1 MTGDPERQSPPGLSY
16 LEFMDA
22 VYLAACQHAAAPYRD
37 WRPSRPR
44 PPTDTS
50 PYRGG
55 PSAGNGAPGAHHQA
69 PSEERPNEPETDARG
84 SDEDLED
91 LTQQR
96 SAGTDPTT
104 AATVTAPEDITRRH
118 EGQDQYSPYSGPQ
131 WEPSG
136 PAPANGEGWTEASAE
151 GHWATQLPGGGL
163 ALGHALRPLRLRRP
177 ATEAWVLD
185 EEATA
190 ERVAAEDLW
199 LPVCGHPDERRL
211 QLVLLI
217 DTAPSMEL
225 WSETVR
231 DLRNLMEHTAA
242 FRTITTVPLDI
253 SAAGTALRRR
263 GMGRAAS
270 ETYGPDDVV
279 LVLTDGFSKAWRNGD
294 AAAFLCATARSSPTA
309 VLSLMPQEVW
319 EFTLPTAVRA
329 QLAAERAA
337 VPNGLLRLLRTSGSG
352 AGLDIPDTP
361 AAPRTSEAVPVPLLE
376 LAPGSLARWARLV
389 AASGGTHDVA
399 VLLTGP
405 RGDLGASRH
414 SSGALLGPLPGR
426 ARDAVRRFIAKASPA
441 AFALAR
447 RLAAAPL
454 NLPVMRLIQRS
465 LPGTEA
471 WNLAEILLFGLV
483 QRTDSRIDSEDAQQ
497 VSFDFGEGVRE
508 ELLGLGTRG
517 ETMDVLRQVSAH
529 LGPRLATSVAGGDA
543 LLQWR
548 VDAVDPPVTE
558 RTRPFV
564 RPLHTALC
572 ALSGPYLTRATRL
585 KRLLHEAGEPASP
598 VEMTQRYG
606 STTVGDSPP
615 VAPPSASHRQ
625 ESPRSQ
631 EASGGSVSTA
641 SQSVP
646 SLAHTEPPP
655 RLWGSVPQRNRNF
668 TGREDLLEQLNR
680 RLTEGVTAVLPE
692 ALHGMGGVG
701 KSQIAIEHVYR
712 RSRDYRLIWW
722 IPSEQ
727 TNLIVQSLIELGE
740 QMGLRAG
747 ADRSAV
753 PAVLEALRV
762 GEPYS
767 NWLLVFDNAEN
778 PQEVR
783 QFFPN
788 DGPGRVLVTS
798 RNSQWSSLANSLE
811 VDVFA
816 REESVALIKRRSPQI
831 PEDAASRLADSLGD
845 LPLAVEQAA
854 VWLAETGMPVH
865 QYLDLFETK
874 YAELLQVDPPADYD
888 LPVAAAWNVSLDR
901 LREDHP
907 AALQLLQVCAYFA
920 PEPVDWDFF
929 SAVRGVSAPP
939 GLRAALDDPIKL
951 ARAVREIG
959 RYALARIDHRKS
971 TIQVHRLVQRVLI
984 EQMNSAERAEMRHC
998 AHQIL
1003 AHADPRNPQ
1012 RSSDWPRYS
1021 ALLPH
1026 VRASGM
1032 VDCEDPW
1039 VRELVLNEARFL
1051 QARSDYAAALEAA
1064 EEAVGA
1070 WRRLLGDEHEH
1081 VISADQVRAQALR
1094 WLDRYAEA
1102 YELQSELVDRCRRV
1116 LGERDEATQRALSA
1130 LAGLLRLR
1138 GDFYGA
1144 REMDQQVYEV
1154 TLREQGPDDPG
1165 TLLAAH
1171 NYAVSLRLAGDF
1183 EEAHRLHVDTYE
1195 RRVEVMGDDHM
1206 QTLNTLH
1213 SVYIDLAELGHF
1225 REALEGQEAL
1235 WNRTLQLLGEEHSL
1249 TIWVV
1254 RELSVARRKAGD
1266 HSGALELSAKVLD
1279 LVRRKRGEKSL
1290 DALRAALNHATDLR
1304 QTGDLVAAAELG
1316 RQTMLQG
1323 RELLGEEHPH
1333 AYATATNLAV
1343 TLRLLGQIEEAHEL
1357 DEAAVRGLSRV
1368 LDRNHP
1374 RTLLVRTNLASDL
1387 FARGEFQQA
1396 RDLDRELLAHSAES
1410 RGDTHPATLAIMLN
1424 LSYDLKALGE
1434 AAEAKEVY
1442 DRALASFR
1450 QVLAPDHQATRDAVN
1465 GIRANCDIDLLSI

>member
-1 MTGDPERQSPPGLSY
+1 
-16 LEFMDA
+16 MDA

-37 WRPSRPR
+37 WRPSRPLTQAADMAPFR
-44 PPTDTS
+44 RGSKPADGLPGPPEPLEPPGESGRGSAEERRGEPTTVDGGTHEDLGDRDDRAEAESQALGTESADTAAPAAPTDTATHGTAHDTIPRDLVPPDPAPPGS
-50 PYRGG
+50 APDSGSEHTAPG
-55 PSAGNGAPGAHHQA
+55 PS
-69 PSEERPNEPETDARG
+69 
-84 SDEDLED
+84 
-91 LTQQR
+91 
-96 SAGTDPTT
+96 
-104 AATVTAPEDITRRH
+104 V
-118 EGQDQYSPYSGPQ
+118 
-131 WEPSG
+131 
-136 PAPANGEGWTEASAE
+136 
-151 GHWATQLPGGGL
+151 TQLPGGGL

-177 ATEAWVLD
+177 DVETWVLD

-190 ERVAAEDLW
+190 ERIAADDLW
-199 LPVCGHPDERRL
+199 LPVCGHPEERRL
-211 QLVLLI
+211 GLVLLV
-217 DTAPSMEL
+217 DTAPSMDL
-225 WSETVR
+225 WSGTVR

-242 FRTITTVPLDI
+242 FRSITTAPLDL
-253 SAAGTALRRR
+253 SATGAAALRRR
-263 GMGRAAS
+263 GRPEARTHGR
-270 ETYGPDDVV
+270 DDVV
-279 LVLTDGFSKAWRNGD
+279 LVLTDGFHRAWRNGY
-294 AAAFLCATARSSPTA
+294 AASLLHDTARSAPTA

-319 EFTLPTAVRA
+319 EFTLPSAVRTR
-329 QLAAERAA
+329 LATERAA
-337 VPNGLLRLLRTSGSG
+337 VPNVLLGLLRTGGSGSG
-352 AGLDIPDTP
+352 LDTADTTT
-361 AAPRTSEAVPVPLLE
+361 AARTAEAVPVPLLE
-376 LAPGSLARWARLV
+376 LDPGSLGRWARLV
-389 AASGGTHDVA
+389 AASGATHDMA
-399 VLLTGP
+399 ALLTGP
-405 RGDLGASRH
+405 RGDLGMSRQ
-414 SSGALLGPLPGR
+414 SAAALLGPLPGR
-426 ARDAVRRFIAKASPA
+426 AREIVRRFTAKASPA
-441 AFALAR
+441 AFTLAR

-454 NLPVMRLIQRS
+454 NLPVMRLIQKS
-465 LPGTEA
+465 LPGVES
-471 WNLAEILLFGLV
+471 WNLAEVLLFGLV
-483 QRTDSRIDSEDAQQ
+483 QRTDSRIDAEDDQQ

-529 LGPRLATSVAGGDA
+529 LGPRLAASVAEGDA

-585 KRLLHEAGEPASP
+585 KRLLHEAGEPPAP
-598 VEMTQRYG
+598 VKVTQGHG
-606 STTVGDSPP
+606 STTVGHLSPVSPLP
-615 VAPPSASHRQ
+615 VSHRQ
-625 ESPRSQ
+625 ESPSSQ
-631 EASGGSVSTA
+631 EAPGGSVSTA

-646 SLAHTEPPP
+646 SVVAHTEPPP

-831 PEDAASRLADSLGD
+831 PEDAADRLADSLGD

-929 SAVRGVSAPP
+929 SAVRGVSAPQ

-984 EQMNSAERAEMRHC
+984 EQMNSTERAEMRHC

-1032 VDCEDPW
+1032 VECEDPW

-1051 QARSDYAAALEAA
+1051 LARSDYAAALEAA
-1064 EEAVGA
+1064 EEAVGV
-1070 WRRLLGDEHEH
+1070 WRRLLGEEHEH
-1081 VISADQVRAQALR
+1081 VMSADQVRAQALR
-1094 WLDRYAEA
+1094 WLDRYTEA
-1102 YELQSELVDRCRRV
+1102 YELQSELVERCRRV

-1130 LAGLLRLR
+1130 MASLLRLR

-1154 TLREQGPDDPG
+1154 TRREQGPDDPG

-1171 NYAVSLRLAGDF
+1171 NYAVSLRLAGNF
-1183 EEAHRLHVDTYE
+1183 EEARRLHEDTYE
-1195 RRVEVMGDDHM
+1195 RRAEVIGDDHM

-1213 SVYIDLAELGHF
+1213 SVFIDLAELGQF
-1225 REALEGQEAL
+1225 RAALDGQEAL
-1235 WNRTLQLLGEEHSL
+1235 WDRTVKLLGEEHSL

-1254 RELSVARRKAGD
+1254 RELSVARRKVSD
-1266 HSGALELSAKVLD
+1266 HQGALELSGKVLD

-1304 QTGDLVAAAELG
+1304 QTGDLAAAAELG
-1316 RQTMLQG
+1316 RQTMLRG
-1323 RELLGEEHPH
+1323 RELLGDEHPH

-1343 TLRLLGQIEEAHEL
+1343 TLRLLGQVEEAYQL
-1357 DEAAVRGLSRV
+1357 NEAAVRGLGRV
-1368 LDRNHP
+1368 LDTNHP
-1374 RTLLVRTNLASDL
+1374 RTLLARTNLASDL
-1387 FARGEFQQA
+1387 FAMGEIQRA
-1396 RDLDRELLAHSAES
+1396 CDMDRELLAHSSES
-1410 RGDTHPATLAIMLN
+1410 RGDSHPTTLAVMLN

-1434 AAEAKEVY
+1434 TAEAKETY
-1442 DRALASFR
+1442 DRVLASFR
-1450 QVLAPDHQATRDAVN
+1450 RELGAEHQATRDAVN

>member
-1 MTGDPERQSPPGLSY
+1 
-16 LEFMDA
+16 MDA

-37 WRPSRPR
+37 WRPSRTR
-44 PPTDTS
+44 PLPDTS
-50 PYRGG
+50 AHHGLN
-55 PSAGNGAPGAHHQA
+55 AADGAPGGKQN
-69 PSEERPNEPETDARG
+69 PPEGRWDEPVTSGGGA
-84 SDEDLED
+84 DEDLTEQPSAWAGRTVATPDARPED
-91 LTQQR
+91 TEIWDR
-96 SAGTDPTT
+96 GWDESAGRLWEGLDLARADGDGYAAPGFT
-104 AATVTAPEDITRRH
+104 ARAKSARAP
-118 EGQDQYSPYSGPQ
+118 
-131 WEPSG
+131 
-136 PAPANGEGWTEASAE
+136 
-151 GHWATQLPGGGL
+151 QLPGGGL
-163 ALGHALRPLRLRRP
+163 ALGHALRPLRLHRS
-177 ATEAWVLD
+177 AADAWELD

-190 ERVAAEDLW
+190 ERAAAEDVW
-199 LPVCGHPDERRL
+199 LPVCRPRDERRL
-211 QLVLLI
+211 SLVLLI
-217 DTAPSMEL
+217 DTSPSMDL
-225 WSETVR
+225 WNGTVR

-242 FRTITTVPLDI
+242 FRSITAAPLDI
-253 SAAGTALRRR
+253 SVAGGAVRRRR
-263 GMGRAAS
+263 GRTTSVA
-270 ETYGPDDVV
+270 YGPDDVV
-279 LVLTDGFSKAWRNGD
+279 LVLTDGFNKAWRNGD
-294 AAAFLCATARSSPTA
+294 AAAFLCATGRSSPTA

-319 EFTLPTAVRA
+319 EFTLPSAVRA
-329 QLAAERAA
+329 QVVTERAA

-352 AGLDIPDTP
+352 VGLETP
-361 AAPRTSEAVPVPLLE
+361 ATTGAPREADAVPVPLLE
-376 LAPGSLARWARLV
+376 LAPGSLRRWARLV
-389 AASGGTHDVA
+389 AASGGMHDMA
-399 VLLTGP
+399 VLLAGP
-405 RGDLGASRH
+405 RGDHGAPQH
-414 SSGALLGPLPGR
+414 SAGAVLGPLPGR
-426 ARDAVRRFIAKASPA
+426 AREAVRRFAAKASPA

-447 RLAAAPL
+447 RMAAAPL

-465 LPGTEA
+465 LPGAEA
-471 WNLAEILLFGLV
+471 WNLAETLLFGLV
-483 QRTDSRIDSEDAQQ
+483 QRTDSRIDAEDAQQ

-508 ELLGLGTRG
+508 ELLGLGTRS
-517 ETMDVLRQVSAH
+517 ETMDVLREVSTH
-529 LGPRLATSVAGGDA
+529 LGPRLAPSMAGGDA

-548 VDAVDPPVTE
+548 VDAVDPPVTDD
-558 RTRPFV
+558 TRPFV

-585 KRLLHEAGEPASP
+585 KRLLHEADEPSSP
-598 VEMTQRYG
+598 VNVTQGYE

-615 VAPPSASHRQ
+615 VSSLRQ
-625 ESPRSQ
+625 ESPSSQ
-631 EASGGSVSTA
+631 EAPGGSVSTA

-646 SLAHTEPPP
+646 SPVRTEPPQ

-740 QMGLRAG
+740 QMGLRVG

-831 PEDAASRLADSLGD
+831 PEDAANRLADSLGD

-920 PEPVDWDFF
+920 PEPVDWDYF
-929 SAVRGVSAPP
+929 SAVRGVDAPQA
-939 GLRAALDDPIKL
+939 LRAALDDPIKL

-984 EQMNSAERAEMRHC
+984 EQMNGMERGEMRHC

-1012 RSSDWPRYS
+1012 RSSEWPRYS

-1032 VDCEDPW
+1032 VECEDPW
-1039 VRELVLNEARFL
+1039 ARELVLNEARFL
-1051 QARSDYAAALEAA
+1051 LARSDYAAALDAAGEAA
-1064 EEAVGA
+1064 GV
-1070 WRRLLGDEHEH
+1070 WRRKLGHEHEH
-1081 VISADQVRAQALR
+1081 VIAADQVRAEALR
-1094 WLDRYAEA
+1094 WLNRYTEA
-1102 YELQSELVDRCRRV
+1102 YELQSELVERCRQV
-1116 LGERDEATQRALSA
+1116 LGERDEATQRALSV
-1130 LAGLLRLR
+1130 LAILLRLR
-1138 GDFYGA
+1138 GDFYRA
-1144 REMDQQVYEV
+1144 RELDQRAYET

-1165 TLLAAH
+1165 TLQAAH
-1171 NYAVSLRLAGDF
+1171 NYAVSLRLAGNF
-1183 EEAHRLHVDTYE
+1183 EEAYSMDDDTYQ
-1195 RRVEVMGDDHM
+1195 RRVEVIGDDHL

-1213 SVYIDLAELGHF
+1213 SVYIDLQELGQF
-1225 REALEGQEAL
+1225 RPALDGQEEL
-1235 WNRTLQLLGEEHSL
+1235 WQRTLRMLGEEHSL

-1254 RELSVARRKAGD
+1254 RELSVTRRKVSD
-1266 HSGALELSAKVLD
+1266 HTGALELSAKVLD
-1279 LVRRKRGEKSL
+1279 LLRRQRGEKSL
-1290 DALRAALNHATDLR
+1290 DTVRAALNHATDLR
-1304 QTGDLVAAAELG
+1304 QTGDLAAAAELG
-1316 RQTMLQG
+1316 RQTMLHCQ
-1323 RELLGEEHPH
+1323 ELLGEAHPH

-1343 TLRLLGQIEEAHEL
+1343 TLRLLGQIDESHAL

-1368 LDRNHP
+1368 LDANHP
-1374 RTLLVRTNLASDL
+1374 RTILARTNLASDL
-1387 FARGEFQQA
+1387 FAMGEFQRA
-1396 RDLDRELLAHSAES
+1396 RDLDRELLTHSVET
-1410 RGDTHPATLAIMLN
+1410 RGADHPATLAIVLN

-1434 AAEAKEVY
+1434 TAESKEVY
-1442 DRALASFR
+1442 DRALSSFR
-1450 QVLAPDHQATRDAVN
+1450 RELGPDHQATRDAAN
-1465 GIRANCDIDLLSI
+1465 GIRANCDIDLLSV